1 MVQEFPQI
9 LGVFSLQKEEN
20 IGAGGTKQTH
30 DNITYWYVR
39 ILSPD
44 DFEVQPLNQYH
55 VPSGIKSVVKK
66 DKFLPEYTPEPAYY
80 RMNTVPALESLA
92 RKIKKGQDAF
102 ANGELDEAEKQF
114 VKALM
119 IDEKNVDAN
128 MGLGQVYAEKHEF
141 DKLKKVIDTLMSI
154 DEVFVEEQRQR
165 FNEFGI
171 SLRKNGM
178 YDESIR
184 YYNKALEFTTRD
196 ENLYFNL
203 ARVHYERG
211 DQDGAIKSLQSALDL
226 NPSFVEAQKFLRHC
240 ERLTA

>member
-1 MVQEFPQI
+1 MAQKFPQI
-9 LGVFSLQKEEN
+9 LGVFSLRKEEA
-20 IGAGGTKQTH
+20 IGTGGTKQAH
-30 DNITYWYVR
+30 ANITYWYVR
-39 ILSPD
+39 ILSPE

-55 VPSGIKSVVKK
+55 VPSGIKSMVKK
-66 DKFLPEYTPEPAYY
+66 NKFLPVYTPEPAYY

-92 RKIKKGQDAF
+92 RKIKKGQEYFEKGD
-102 ANGELDEAEKQF
+102 LDEAEQQF
-114 VKALM
+114 IKALM
-119 IDEKNVDAN
+119 IDELNVEAN
-128 MGLGQVYAEKHEF
+128 MGLGKVYAEKKEF
-141 DKLKKVIDTLMSI
+141 DKLKKVVDTLLSI
-154 DEVFVEEQRQR
+154 DEVFVMEQRKR

-178 YDESIR
+178 YDESLR

-211 DQDGAIKSLQSALDL
+211 DQDGCIKSLKTALEL